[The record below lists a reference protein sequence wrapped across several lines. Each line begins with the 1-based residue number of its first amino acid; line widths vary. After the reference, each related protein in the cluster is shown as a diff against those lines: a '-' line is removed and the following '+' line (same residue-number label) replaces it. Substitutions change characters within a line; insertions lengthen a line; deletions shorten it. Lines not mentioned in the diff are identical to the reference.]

1 MRILDL
7 LAPNL
12 DQVLL
17 MNLTETLVGVRAMA
31 AASSENHLM
40 EVSVSQPF
48 DLFSGLSE
56 CPIIFDLMFL

>member
-31 AASSENHLM
+31 AASSENLM

>member
-7 LAPNL
+7 PAPNL

-31 AASSENHLM
+31 AASSENLM